1 MARVKKEASLT
12 PEERLQA
19 ALVPDWE
26 WPYKLPENWCWT
38 TVGAINQYI
47 GISVDPTKAKNE
59 AFELYSV
66 PSSVDDYPEIVLG
79 ADIGSTKQ
87 SVKKGDVL
95 LCKINPRINRVW
107 KVSKHTD
114 NSLLA
119 SSEWI
124 IVRNSTLISNYL
136 MWCFRSPYFRE
147 YMLSNVS
154 GVGGSLMRAQPKFV
168 QGYPVPLPPLVEQQ
182 RIVDRIES
190 LFSKLDGAK
199 EKAQNVVDGFETRK
213 AAILHKAFIGELTAK
228 WREGHGAI
236 DNTVLIDIKK
246 LSSGWSAKEKDLL
259 SREQAKSEV
268 VVLDN
273 GHEWIR
279 CTIGAVGRVT
289 NGSTP
294 PRKEH
299 KYWNGK
305 IPWISS
311 GEVRNNIIESSNEC
325 ISEEGYVNSSVKLLP
340 VGTVL
345 IAMIGEGKT
354 RGQSAILNIEATIN
368 QNVAAIVVD
377 SKCVL
382 PYYIWY
388 WLQMNYAKNREKGSG
403 SGLQALNCQ
412 RVREL
417 DFFVP
422 NLEEQTEVVN
432 ILKKNLEEEQQAK
445 EAAEAVLDQ
454 IDLMKKSILARA
466 FRGELGTNDPSEE
479 SAVELLKQVIEQ
491 EDGAAVRPKAKAKR
505 ISIPTEIKSLL
516 SGTSE
521 EAIVKLL
528 LKAAP
533 ESVSIQEV
541 MSISKKKFELMDAL
555 RNLEKKQIVLK
566 SDSGEYSL
574 VR

>member
-1 MARVKKEASLT
+1 MARAKKEAALT

-38 TVGAINQYI
+38 YQKAVCSLSTGEKRI
-47 GISVDPTKAKNE
+47 GN
-59 AFELYSV
+59 
-66 PSSVDDYPEIVLG
+66 DYPYWEVKCLRGITLPQIVSSGNFVPVFSKVILVDG
-79 ADIGSTKQ
+79 ENSGEVFTILTSGYMGSTFKMLQ
-87 SVKKGDVL
+87 
-95 LCKINPRINRVW
+95 
-107 KVSKHTD
+107 
-114 NSLLA
+114 
-119 SSEWI
+119 
-124 IVRNSTLISNYL
+124 ISAVVFPKYL
-136 MWCFRSPYFRE
+136 ELFI
-147 YMLSNVS
+147 LSNKDVYRNRKT
-154 GVGGSLMRAQPKFV
+154 GSAIPHLNKELFFSTPF
-168 QGYPVPLPPLVEQQ
+168 PLPPLAEQQ

-190 LFSKLDGAK
+190 LFAKLDEAK
-199 EKAQNVVDGFETRK
+199 EKAQAVVDSFETRR
-213 AAILHKAFIGELTAK
+213 AAILHKAFTGELTAK
-228 WREGHGAI
+228 WREEHYAT
-236 DNTVLIDIKK
+236 DNTVLMDIKNY
-246 LSSGWSAKEKDLL
+246 SSSWSAKEKDLL

-273 GHEWIR
+273 GHKWIR

-294 PRKEH
+294 LRKEP
-299 KYWNGK
+299 KYWSGK

-325 ISEEGYVNSSVKLLP
+325 ISEEGYANSSVKLLP
-340 VGTVL
+340 IGTVL

-368 QNVAAIVVD
+368 QNVAAIVVEHN
-377 SKCVL
+377 CVL

-403 SGLQALNCQ
+403 SGPQALNCQ

-422 NLEEQTEVVN
+422 NLKEQKEVVN
-432 ILKKNLEEEQQAK
+432 ILRKALAKEQQSK

-479 SAVELLKQVIEQ
+479 SAVELLRQVIEQ
-491 EDGAAVRPKAKAKR
+491 EDGDVIRPKAKAKR
-505 ISIPTEIKSLL
+505 IAIPAEIKPLL
-516 SGTSE
+516 SGANE

-533 ESVSIQEV
+533 QSVSTQTV

-555 RNLEKKQIVLK
+555 RNLEKKQIVSK